1 MPHKL
6 YFNYFKMG
14 VCIEDILSN
23 FFCFSGGVA
32 GTLMSNLGL
41 ARALEAH
48 GIPFERAAVG
58 DRYVLQRLQERG
70 WTLGGEP
77 SGHIVNLN
85 RNTTGDGIVSALMV
99 LAELVRGG
107 QTLSEAVAELRYYP
121 QAQVSVR
128 LSARSEVTDYPAV
141 ADTIAAVEAELGEHG
156 RVVVRNSGTEP
167 KVRVMVEGREEGAT
181 ADLAERIAAVIRAEM
196 PVA

>member
-1 MPHKL
+1 MQKRGEL
-6 YFNYFKMG
+6 A
-14 VCIEDILSN
+14 
-23 FFCFSGGVA
+23 GGVV
-32 GTLMSNLGL
+32 GTVMSNLGL
-41 ARALEAH
+41 ARALEAC

-58 DRYVLQRLQERG
+58 DRYVLERLQQRG
-70 WTLGGEP
+70 WVLGGEP
-77 SGHIVNLN
+77 SGHIINLH

-107 QTLSEAVAELRYYP
+107 QTLAEAVADLRYYP

-128 LSARSEVTDYPAV
+128 LASHSEVGDFPAV
-141 ADTIAAVEAELGEHG
+141 AETIAAVEAELGEHG

-167 KVRVMVEGREEGAT
+167 KVRVMVEGREAGAT
-181 ADLAERIAAVIRAEM
+181 SDLAERIAAAIRGAM